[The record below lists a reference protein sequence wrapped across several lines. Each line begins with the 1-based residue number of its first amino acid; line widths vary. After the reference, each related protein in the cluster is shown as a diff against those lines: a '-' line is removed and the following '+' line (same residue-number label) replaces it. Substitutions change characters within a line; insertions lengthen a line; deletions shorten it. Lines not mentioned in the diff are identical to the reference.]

1 MRIRTIL
8 IGMVS
13 AVSVCGYA
21 ETNESLL
28 PGVETGHEYV
38 DLGLPSGAL
47 WATYN
52 IGATTDYES
61 GLYFA
66 WGETDSRESFSV
78 QSYPY
83 VESEEIPET
92 GSPQYYF
99 MNIGESISAT
109 EYDVARQNWGGFWRI
124 PTVDEFSELIEQ
136 CQCEWKDEKKM
147 TGLQITG
154 PNGNSIFLPVN
165 FPGNTVEPAVL
176 GGQYWTG
183 MMSEENGT
191 DLTYAMSMYFTG
203 SDPRLTPDCR
213 FKGKSIRA
221 VIGGEDT
228 EMGVKGVS
236 EVQSGIRYE
245 DGKVYVDRVLDGS
258 MLMVS
263 DMSGRTLL
271 TVAVDGRGHDISGLS
286 KGVYMVSVCK
296 AGTVMNTL
304 KIYKSR

>member
-21 ETNESLL
+21 ETNEPLL
-28 PGVETGHEYV
+28 PGMETGHEYV

-47 WATYN
+47 WATCN

-92 GSPQYYF
+92 GRPQYYF

-176 GGQYWTG
+176 SGKYWTG
-183 MMSEENGT
+183 MMSEDNGT
-191 DLTYAMSMYFTG
+191 DLTYAVSLYFSG
-203 SDPRLTPDCR
+203 SRPQLIPDCR

-221 VIGGEDT
+221 VIGGKEA
-228 EMGVKGVS
+228 MGVNGISEAVS
-236 EVQSGIRYE
+236 CIRYE
-245 DGKVYVDRVLDGS
+245 DGKVYLDSGVADCK
-258 MLMVS
+258 LLVT
-263 DMSGRTLL
+263 DLSGRTMLS
-271 TVAVDGRGHDISGLS
+271 VPIDGKVYDISGLT
-286 KGVYMVSVCK
+286 KGIYLLSVYK
-296 AGTVMNTL
+296 DGTVMHTQ
-304 KIYKSR
+304 KIYR

>member
-28 PGVETGHEYV
+28 PGMETGHEYV

-47 WATYN
+47 WATCN

-109 EYDVARQNWGGFWRI
+109 EYDVAQQNWGGFWRI

-136 CQCEWKDEKKM
+136 CQCEWKDDKKM

-154 PNGNSIFLPVN
+154 PNGNSIFLLVN